1 MQKKIIIAVDGYSSC
16 GKSTL
21 ARELAAKIG
30 YTYID
35 SGAMYRAA
43 TLYFMENNIDVE
55 IFQSKSQAEQENILN
70 EIKIEF
76 QFNKEKNISEI
87 ILNGKK
93 VEKEIRMPL
102 LSEKVS
108 PVSTIALLR
117 QKMVAMQRKLGE
129 RKGVVMDGRDIGTK
143 VFPKAELKIFMTA
156 DLDIRAKRR
165 HDELLAKGIS
175 ISIGEVKKNIE
186 ERDYKDTHRKV
197 SPLVKADD
205 AIVIDNSNLNRE
217 QQLTLA
223 VKIFNDKFS
232 EQQC

>member
-55 IFQSKSQAEQENILN
+55 MFQSKSQTEQENILN

-129 RKGVVMDGRDIGTK
+129 GKCVVMDGRDIGTK

-175 ISIGEVKKNIE
+175 ISIDKVKKNIE
-186 ERDYKDTHRKV
+186 ERDYKDTHRTV
-197 SPLVKADD
+197 SPLVKAGD

-217 QQLTLA
+217 QQLMLA
-223 VKIFNDKFS
+223 VQIFNDKFS
-232 EQQC
+232 VHQR

>member
-55 IFQSKSQAEQENILN
+55 MFQSKSQTEQENILN

-129 RKGVVMDGRDIGTK
+129 GKGVVMDGRDIGTK
-143 VFPKAELKIFMTA
+143 VFPEAELKIFMTA

-165 HDELLAKGIS
+165 HDELLAKGIT
-175 ISIGEVKKNIE
+175 ISIDEVKKNIE
-186 ERDYKDTHRKV
+186 ERDYKDIHRKV

-205 AIVIDNSNLNRE
+205 AVVIDNSDLNRE
-217 QQLTLA
+217 QQLNLA
-223 VKIFNDKFS
+223 LKIFNDKFPGDS
-232 EQQC
+232 R